1 MVDLKSRYLSEAER
15 WESIAGQMRLRFPD
29 QYGPDFTGV
38 HARALAHREVMG
50 R

>member
-1 MVDLKSRYLSEAER
+1 MADLKPRYLSEAER
-15 WESIAGQMRLRFPD
+15 WESIAAQMRLRFPE

-38 HARALAHREVMG
+38 YAKALAHREVMG